1 MRRAGSTPKWQAL
14 HGFQE
19 GHCRECGGG
28 LTGRRTSWCSDE
40 CVETYMIRAHPASA
54 RDAVDKRDKGV
65 CAACHLDC
73 GSIREQILE
82 ATAEVIDLW
91 NGDRGTRW
99 VRWSRRS
106 NVNKQWP
113 QRMLAQVQAARQEI
127 LEPFG
132 WDHLWRRSTFYDVD
146 HRIPVFEGGESTM
159 ENLRTL
165 CLTCHTIKTAEEA
178 TRRAGGT

>member
-1 MRRAGSTPKWQAL
+1 M
-14 HGFQE
+14 
-19 GHCRECGGG
+19 
-28 LTGRRTSWCSDE
+28 
-40 CVETYMIRAHPASA
+40 VRAHPASA
-54 RDAVDKRDKGV
+54 RVAVDNRDHGV
-65 CAACHLDC
+65 CAACHLGC

-132 WDHLWRRSTFYDVD
+132 WDHLWRRSTFWDAD
-146 HRIPVFEGGESTM
+146 HILPVAEGGESCL
-159 ENLRTL
+159 ENLQTL
-165 CLTCHTIKTAEEA
+165 CLTCHQAKTAAQAERKRLRKLPEV
-178 TRRAGGT
+178 G